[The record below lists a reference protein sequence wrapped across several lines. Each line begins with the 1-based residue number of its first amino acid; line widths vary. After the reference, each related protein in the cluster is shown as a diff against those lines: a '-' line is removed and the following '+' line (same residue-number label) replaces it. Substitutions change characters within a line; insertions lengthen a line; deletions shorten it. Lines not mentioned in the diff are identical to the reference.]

1 METEINWKSR
11 CLEAE
16 SELAEY
22 QTTSAEFEAELEKEL
37 QEKEQELKALT
48 QKYHQLQHDT
58 EHTISIQKSQILELQ
73 QTNSVQE
80 NKLKELTDCTNVQ
93 TVKIRKYEQEIDD
106 LQKVERQGL
115 ASVACLEMKLS
126 SQIEKNAFLEAD
138 LEEKSRNLQME
149 CQRLKDV
156 NRDILLDLE
165 VTKNNR
171 NSSGKFTQYLIYLL
185 FTELTDLISVS
196 TYSGTFGIS
205 P

>member
-115 ASVACLEMKLS
+115 ASAHHSK
-126 SQIEKNAFLEAD
+126 I
-138 LEEKSRNLQME
+138 
-149 CQRLKDV
+149 
-156 NRDILLDLE
+156 
-165 VTKNNR
+165 
-171 NSSGKFTQYLIYLL
+171 
-185 FTELTDLISVS
+185 
-196 TYSGTFGIS
+196 
-205 P
+205 